1 MLSEEKIKHNVEV
14 ARLCYEI
21 SKEKYGCT
29 EKFARAMWVI
39 GYNHDIGYEFMD
51 KTEKPSIH
59 PDISDDILFTAFH
72 GSNYA
77 IKWHGKKIAQD
88 DLSLRILNEADLK
101 VNSKGKRVSVK
112 DRLKDIENRYGKN
125 SSQYLQALW
134 LAEELNLIN
143 ID

>member
-51 KTEKPSIH
+51 KTEKLSIH

>member
-51 KTEKPSIH
+51 KNEKSSLH
-59 PDISDDILFTAFH
+59 PDISDDILFSAFH
-72 GSNYA
+72 GNNYA

>member
-1 MLSEEKIKHNVEV
+1 MLNEEKIKHNVEV

-39 GYNHDIGYEFMD
+39 GYNHDIGYEFMN
-51 KTEKPSIH
+51 KNEKSSMH

-72 GSNYA
+72 GDNYA

-112 DRLKDIENRYGKN
+112 DRLKDIENRYGKS